1 MAKDNTDSL
10 TSEPIDLVPDRFIRT
25 DRVRPNTG
33 EPGARG
39 PSASAATGAHLVN
52 FYPR

>member
-33 EPGARG
+33 EPGAG
-39 PSASAATGAHLVN
+39 TSAIAANGAHLVN